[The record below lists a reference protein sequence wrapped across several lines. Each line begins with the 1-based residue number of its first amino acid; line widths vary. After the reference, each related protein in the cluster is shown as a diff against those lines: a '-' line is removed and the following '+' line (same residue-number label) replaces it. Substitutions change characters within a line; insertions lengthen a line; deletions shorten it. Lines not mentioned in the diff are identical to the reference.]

1 MSTWTSDDWRRRD
14 FLTRS
19 TLAGAAGLLG
29 VTPAPVAA
37 EPPPETTT
45 LTLPHL
51 ATICF
56 APQYVAEQLLRGEGF
71 ADVRYAKVPLGDD
84 FYKFLGSANVS
95 VTMDLAASELVAM
108 DEGHPLVI
116 LAGVHVGCYQLFGTN
131 GVRTVRDLKGRTV
144 AVPALRSG
152 PHLILSIIAANIGL
166 DPRKDI
172 TWVEHP
178 GEESMA
184 LLAAGKVDAFLG
196 FPPEPQEL
204 RAKKIGQLVLNTAT
218 DKPWSQYFCCVVAGN
233 REFVRKYPVATKRAL
248 RAILKATDVCG
259 REPARAAQLLVDKNY
274 ASRYDYA
281 FQALQDVNYTKWR
294 EYNPEDTVRFQA
306 LRLHELGMIKTN
318 PQKLLAQ
325 GTDWRFFNELKKELK
340 G

>member
-1 MSTWTSDDWRRRD
+1 MRRRE
-14 FLTRS
+14 FLTATS
-19 TLAGAAGLLG
+19 LGGTATWLG
-29 VTPAPVAA
+29 VRPTPAGA

-51 ATICF
+51 PTICF
-56 APQYVAEQLLRGEGF
+56 APQYVAEELLRGEGF
-71 ADVRYAKVPLGDD
+71 TDVRYAQIALGDD

-95 VTMDLAASELVAM
+95 ITMDLAAAELVAI

-131 GVRTVRDLKGRTV
+131 GVRTVRDLKGKTV
-144 AVPALRSG
+144 AVPAFRSG

-218 DKPWSQYFCCVVAGN
+218 DKPWSQYFCCVVAGH

-248 RAILKATDVCG
+248 RAILKATDVCA
-259 REPARAAQLLVDKNY
+259 REPARAAQLLVDKGY

-281 FQALQDVNYTKWR
+281 QQALQDVNYTKWR

-306 LRLHELGMIKTN
+306 LRLHELGMIKTS

-325 GTDWRFFNELKKELK
+325 GTDWRLFNELKRELK
-340 G
+340 A